1 MKIEDLAIDI
11 MEIKTDLKWVK
22 KALEENHTCKKTGI
36 VMTLTQK
43 VNTNRK
49 LIYIIVGCL
58 LTSILGVLARASL

>member
-1 MKIEDLAIDI
+1 MKIEDLAIELA
-11 MEIKTDLKWVK
+11 EIKTDIRWIK
-22 KALEENHTCKKTGI
+22 KALEESHACKKTGI

-58 LTSILGVLARASL
+58 ITSILGVLARASI